1 MASVLLTWN
10 LWTYQPITE
19 ELEKTDTVREV
30 AFSPKK
36 AVTEIVQ
43 PDQMIFHIE
52 DRYYGTVSAREMEK
66 TLNEMSHWNLDHFE
80 SVSSNEIDLASLV
93 ENHDVVEILYPG
105 SISINIYKNIL
116 GLKDQDLPH
125 FYFDRIVIDLE
136 SEQNGNSVIYF
147 MSREN
152 QKIYKCAVPSSLL
165 SNFKESYFE
174 IAQQYN
180 PYFAFALSS
189 EKTIYLPEKETEMMN
204 YQYLSKLLDPD
215 KFKDAL
221 FSDPSLVQKNVIA
234 TGEEY
239 TDGSNLMRENT
250 DDSLISYID
259 PAEVGNQAINSNDLI
274 KKSVDFVNG
283 HGGWTDSYRF
293 IGLDNDRKS
302 VHFRL
307 YGPEGYPI
315 FSENNAIS
323 EILLVWGK
331 TDISRYIR
339 NNFSFGLIGMTSI
352 KKIDSGQVALEKVRK
367 IDNYNPDLLQD
378 LKIGYQMNLTQS
390 LLIQLEPSWF
400 YLYDGV
406 WTQLVTED
414 SGGDIHGLE

>member
-180 PYFAFALSS
+180 PYFAFPLSS

-352 KKIDSGQVALEKVRK
+352 EKIDSGQVALEKVRK